1 MRLPKNIL
9 SGMAEP
15 PEFYL
20 CEVDKA
26 IIGGLNV
33 IAPSGDFKF
42 NTYSEITFEVDR
54 VYQDPI
60 TGENVVNP
68 LYDKVEALRLIY
80 IVGYGYFQIQQASIV
95 SDGIREYKD
104 VVIYSLE
111 YEMTQKYLDNFI
123 INMGTT
129 SSIDGVQLYNIA
141 DPSKSLIHLVLEK
154 MPGWK
159 PGNIDIS
166 LQTLQR
172 SFEVDHQAIYDFIMN
187 DMADT
192 FKFVVEFDTYNKTVN
207 LYEEDKAGKDT
218 NIYIAMDTIANE
230 VQIDY
235 SADDIK
241 TMLYVY
247 GDSDISIREANLGL
261 EYIMNIDYY
270 NTPDWLGQDLYD
282 AYNKYCKIVESY
294 RKQYSDLML
303 QWSAIYDQISELY
316 NKIPDY
322 SESNDDDKVTVYSKA
337 DMPLASEKNVNT
349 RYKVVEGDATWYY
362 ICKSE
367 LIDGKTTYRWILD
380 VDNISSFYS
389 FPTPSVEYAGNVYK
403 VYNRESTDGVLYY
416 ICEVIEPASAEN
428 YYTPKY
434 GWVLAEDKYGI
445 NMLKEKE
452 AVYLTIQEVHV
463 SAGFADKNSD
473 QYNRYLANY
482 EKLSEIQDL
491 LKEAQK
497 ELDSLNAELKVVDDR
512 MSVITNAIKIEKNFT
527 SEQIVKLNSF
537 MREDQ
542 YKDDH
547 FIVTEYTDD
556 ASALETKKEL
566 MEAAQKELAKISQ
579 PQLSFSMDMANILAI
594 PEFEPIVND
603 FECGNYVAIEIRKG
617 YVVKTQILE
626 VNINFDDMSDF
637 SVTFGNLS
645 ILYSQ
650 ADIHSALL
658 SQAVTAGKSVA
669 ESGSYW
675 KKGADTANSINN
687 RIENGLIDAATT
699 IKSTENQAISWD
711 SHGIHLRKYAD
722 ESKLTYEDD
731 QVWMNNEKI
740 VFTSDNWRTAR
751 MAVGKFNDPNL
762 GESYGIV
769 APSIVGTLLAGE
781 NLIIDSTKPD
791 GTISS
796 FRVDST
802 GAKLYN
808 STFLMEKE
816 VTEDDG
822 DAVNG
827 QIIIDPKYGIVAGAN
842 IYTTASDGTIV
853 PAFDINKQGVV
864 NKKDGMPLCSN
875 FFLDINDGNAYFR
888 GTVYADGGYF
898 SGNLHGA
905 NITGAVGT
913 FSGTIE
919 AGDGNI
925 GGWIIKKGCL
935 YSDTSKD
942 GKKFVGLSSRYDSS
956 DKTSDYAIWA
966 GAVSPSDAPFWVK
979 RDGSIYAKNGT
990 FSGRLEAATG
1000 SFTGDVVAT
1009 TFLGDISGA
1018 TGTFSSQINVGN
1030 NFIVDA
1036 NGNVTLNG
1044 NINMSSGNINWGDN
1058 YPSGV
1063 TEDEV
1068 NDLIDASLPAYIK
1081 STYIDFRQVSSPYIA
1096 ANDIGL
1102 YGGYFKIYDYSGNT
1116 PYGSLGYG
1124 SGMTSSGTVTDGI
1137 VISSGGNTDLGDSD
1151 YYLIVTDAGVRM
1163 QAKTTSIHVSD
1174 GTAVMEA
1181 GGNQIYVGPS
1191 GAYTKVDGVISKIG
1205 TSTGTCVFG

>member
-20 CEVDKA
+20 CEVDKT

-33 IAPSGDFKF
+33 IEPSGDFKF

-218 NIYIAMDTIANE
+218 NIYISMDTIANE

-322 SESNDDDKVTVYSKA
+322 SESNDDDKVTVYSKT

-367 LIDGKTTYRWILD
+367 LIDGKTTYRWVLD

-416 ICEVIEPASAEN
+416 ICEVIEPASAAN

-463 SAGFADKNSD
+463 SAGFAEKNSD
-473 QYNRYLANY
+473 QYDRYLANY

-547 FIVTEYTDD
+547 FVVTEYTDD

-603 FECGNYVAIEIRKG
+603 FECGNYVAIEIRPG

-645 ILYSQ
+645 SLYSQ

-722 ESKLTYEDD
+722 ESKSTYEDD

-822 DAVNG
+822 DVVNG

-853 PAFDINKQGVV
+853 PAFDINQQGVV

-919 AGDGNI
+919 AGDGDI
-925 GGWIIKKGCL
+925 GGWIIKNGCL
-935 YSDTSKD
+935 YSDLGTNAET
-942 GKKFVGLSSRYDSS
+942 KKRRFVGLSSRYDSE
-956 DKTSDYAIWA
+956 DKTTNYAIWA
-966 GAVSPSDAPFWVK
+966 GATNPAEAPFSVD
-979 RDGSIYAKNGT
+979 REGNLVAKNGT
-990 FSGRLEAATG
+990 FSGTLSGAKGDFEGEVKATK
-1000 SFTGDVVAT
+1000 FE
-1009 TFLGDISGA
+1009 GDISGA
-1018 TGTFSSQINVGN
+1018 TGTFSSEINVN
-1030 NFIVDA
+1030 NKFIVDDK
-1036 NGNVTLNG
+1036 GNVKMSGDIVLDG
-1044 NINMSSGNINWGDN
+1044 SISFGEGSDIPSSGGI
-1058 YPSGV
+1058 
-1063 TEDEV
+1063 TEDDIEE
-1068 NDLIDASLPAYIK
+1068 LYPYLG
-1081 STYIDFRQVSSPYIA
+1081 STYIDFTQVTSPYIA
-1096 ANDIGL
+1096 ANNIDL
-1102 YGGYFKIYDYSGNT
+1102 RGGYFTIKDSAGT
-1116 PYGSLGYG
+1116 TSYGYLGYG
-1124 SGMTSSGTVTDGI
+1124 SGITTGGDPTNGI
-1137 VISSGGNTDLGDSD
+1137 VMSHGGRTDLSYGQH
-1151 YYLIVTDAGVRM
+1151 YLIVTSKGVRM
-1163 QAKTTSIHVSD
+1163 QAGDYSIFVCDTGCFTGYKGVNTEIGS
-1174 GTAVMEA
+1174 A
-1181 GGNQIYVGPS
+1181 GP
-1191 GAYTKVDGVISKIG
+1191 
-1205 TSTGTCVFG
+1205 CVFG

>member
-1 MRLPKNIL
+1 
-9 SGMAEP
+9 
-15 PEFYL
+15 
-20 CEVDKA
+20 
-26 IIGGLNV
+26 
-33 IAPSGDFKF
+33 
-42 NTYSEITFEVDR
+42 
-54 VYQDPI
+54 
-60 TGENVVNP
+60 
-68 LYDKVEALRLIY
+68 
-80 IVGYGYFQIQQASIV
+80 
-95 SDGIREYKD
+95 
-104 VVIYSLE
+104 
-111 YEMTQKYLDNFI
+111 
-123 INMGTT
+123 
-129 SSIDGVQLYNIA
+129 
-141 DPSKSLIHLVLEK
+141 
-154 MPGWK
+154 
-159 PGNIDIS
+159 
-166 LQTLQR
+166 
-172 SFEVDHQAIYDFIMN
+172 
-187 DMADT
+187 
-192 FKFVVEFDTYNKTVN
+192 
-207 LYEEDKAGKDT
+207 
-218 NIYIAMDTIANE
+218 
-230 VQIDY
+230 
-235 SADDIK
+235 
-241 TMLYVY
+241 
-247 GDSDISIREANLGL
+247 
-261 EYIMNIDYY
+261 
-270 NTPDWLGQDLYD
+270 
-282 AYNKYCKIVESY
+282 
-294 RKQYSDLML
+294 
-303 QWSAIYDQISELY
+303 
-316 NKIPDY
+316 
-322 SESNDDDKVTVYSKA
+322 
-337 DMPLASEKNVNT
+337 
-349 RYKVVEGDATWYY
+349 
-362 ICKSE
+362 
-367 LIDGKTTYRWILD
+367 
-380 VDNISSFYS
+380 
-389 FPTPSVEYAGNVYK
+389 
-403 VYNRESTDGVLYY
+403 
-416 ICEVIEPASAEN
+416 
-428 YYTPKY
+428 
-434 GWVLAEDKYGI
+434 
-445 NMLKEKE
+445 
-452 AVYLTIQEVHV
+452 
-463 SAGFADKNSD
+463 
-473 QYNRYLANY
+473 
-482 EKLSEIQDL
+482 
-491 LKEAQK
+491 
-497 ELDSLNAELKVVDDR
+497 
-512 MSVITNAIKIEKNFT
+512 
-527 SEQIVKLNSF
+527 

-645 ILYSQ
+645 SLYSQ